1 MFGKRDELCVRLEGT
16 ASGCCRITCKH
27 TILARGKA
35 SDGEVAGL
43 VGFCAAR
50 TEAVVGC
57 FRFGRYENMHADH
70 RLAAVVYR
78 AFDLCARRADNDL
91 KSPARGAFFNL

>member
-50 TEAVVGC
+50 AEAVVGC
-57 FRFGRYENMHADH
+57 FRVGCYAHMRPDH
-70 RLAAVVYR
+70 RLAALVYR
-78 AFDLCARRADNDL
+78 AFHLCARRADNDL
-91 KSPARGAFFNL
+91 KSPTRGAFFQL